1 MSPVCVLGRF
11 MIVYVCTREVTCDV
25 CMCLL
30 LISCLTSSWSGAL
43 TKLLLLA
50 QSLGPGR

>member
-11 MIVYVCTREVTCDV
+11 VIVYVCTHEVTCDV

-30 LISCLTSSWSGAL
+30 LISGSTSSWSGGSRQA
-43 TKLLLLA
+43 TVLA